1 MRMQLKTF
9 YTLLMLLSISFFS
22 SAQTD
27 KNSIDDKEENSLKK
41 VKVKKSPEDFKNT
54 EVNFLLNYYEQD
66 GDHSPVTGGQG
77 TEELDNVAPSFVVH
91 IPMDSLSSLDLNFGV
106 DIYSSASTDNI
117 DYFDSE
123 HKSSASS
130 MDARAHINASYSH
143 KLAKSGND
151 YSFLAGFSSEYD
163 VQSFNFG
170 GSYTLNS
177 QDNNRS
183 ITIDGLFMNDSWNLL
198 YPYEIRENPEKQNIT
213 DDTRTTLKFGLSYSQ
228 VINKRL
234 QALFS
239 AEVVSQSG
247 LLSTPF
253 HRVFFDNT
261 SGMNIYDNMNTLRK
275 LSNVEHLDDNR
286 LKIPVSMR
294 FNYYVSDFMRLKTFY
309 RFYTDNW
316 GITAHTASVEL
327 PMMLSSSFIVSP
339 FFRYHTQTAAD
350 DFYEFGEASAT
361 NTPEFYTSDYDL
373 SDLNSYKIGL
383 GLQYSPVMGIGNF
396 KSPFRKNKTAQFKS
410 IGLRAAYYDRSDGL
424 NAWLVSLNF
433 GFTF

>member
-1 MRMQLKTF
+1 M
-9 YTLLMLLSISFFS
+9 MLLSISFYS
-22 SAQTD
+22 TAQSD
-27 KNSIDDKEENSLKK
+27 KNSIDDKQEESRKK
-41 VKVKKSPEDFKNT
+41 VKAKKSPDEFKDT

-77 TEELDNVAPSFVVH
+77 TEELDNIAPSFVVH
-91 IPMDSLSSLDLNFGV
+91 IPMDSLSSLDLNFGI

-117 DYFDSE
+117 DYFETE

-130 MDARAHINASYSH
+130 KDARAHINASYSR
-143 KLAKSGND
+143 KLLKSGNE
-151 YSFLAGFSSEYD
+151 YSVLAGFSNEYD
-163 VQSFNFG
+163 VSSFNFG
-170 GSYTLNS
+170 GSYTFNS
-177 QDNNRS
+177 KDQNRS
-183 ITIDGLFMNDSWNLL
+183 FSIDGLFMNDSWDLL
-198 YPYEIRENPEKQNIT
+198 YPVEVRGSSKANLT
-213 DDTRTTLKFGLSYSQ
+213 DDTRTTLKLGLSYSQ

-239 AEVVSQSG
+239 AEVVSQNG

-253 HRVFFDNT
+253 HRVFFDNA
-261 SGMNIYDNMNTLRK
+261 SGMNIYDNMNTLRG

-286 LKIPVSMR
+286 LKIPISMR

-316 GITAHTASVEL
+316 GITAHTASIEL

-373 SDLNSYKIGL
+373 SDINSYKIGL
-383 GLQYSPVMGIGNF
+383 GLEYSPLMGIGNF
-396 KSPFRKNKTAQFKS
+396 KSPFRKKKIAQFKS

-424 NAWLVSLNF
+424 NAWLLSLNF

>member
-1 MRMQLKTF
+1 MRMQLKTI
-9 YTLLMLLSISFFS
+9 YTLILLLSVSLLS
-22 SAQTD
+22 NAQTD
-27 KNSIDDKEENSLKK
+27 KNSLDDRQEESRKK
-41 VKVKKSPEDFKNT
+41 VKTKKSPEDFKDT
-54 EVNFLLNYYEQD
+54 EVNFLFNYYEQD
-66 GDHSPVTGGQG
+66 GDHSPVTGGIG

-91 IPMDSLSSLDLNFGV
+91 VPLDSLSSLDVNFGV

-117 DYFDSE
+117 DYFETD

-130 MDARAHINASYSH
+130 MDARIHFNAAYSH
-143 KLAKSGND
+143 TLAKSGNA
-151 YSFLAGFSSEYD
+151 YSILGGASVEYD
-163 VQSFNFG
+163 VTSFHAG
-170 GSYTLNS
+170 GSYTFNS
-177 QDNNRS
+177 KDQNRS
-183 ITIDGLFMNDSWNLL
+183 LTIDGLFMNDTWNLL
-198 YPYEIRENPEKQNIT
+198 YPVEVRGTAKANLS

-239 AEVVSQSG
+239 IEAVSQSG

-253 HRVFFDNT
+253 HRVFFDDA
-261 SGMNIYDNMNTLRK
+261 NINDDMNTLRG
-275 LSNVEHLDDNR
+275 LSNVEKLDDNR
-286 LKIPVSMR
+286 LKIPISMR
-294 FNYYVSDFMRLKTFY
+294 WNYYLSDFMRLKTFY
-309 RFYTDNW
+309 RFYTDSW

-327 PMMLSSSFIVSP
+327 PMMVSPSFIVSP

-373 SDLNSYKIGL
+373 SDVTSYKVGV
-383 GLQYSPVMGIGNF
+383 GFQYSPVMGIGNF

>member
-1 MRMQLKTF
+1 MQLKTILS
-9 YTLLMLLSISFFS
+9 LLLLLSLTFATN
-22 SAQTD
+22 AQTD
-27 KNSIDDKEENSLKK
+27 KNSIDDKQEDSRKK
-41 VKVKKSPEDFKNT
+41 VKTKKAPEDFKTT

-66 GDHSPVTGGQG
+66 GDHSPVTGGRG

-91 IPMDSLSSLDLNFGV
+91 IPMDSLSSLDLNFGI

-117 DYFDSE
+117 DFFEASSN
-123 HKSSASS
+123 KSSASG

-151 YSFLAGFSSEYD
+151 YSLMAGFSNEYD
-163 VQSFNFG
+163 VSSFNFG

-177 QDNNRS
+177 KDQNRS
-183 ITIDGLFMNDSWNLL
+183 LTVDGLFMNDTWNLL
-198 YPYEIRENPEKQNIT
+198 YPVEVRGTNKANLA

-253 HRVFFDNT
+253 HRVFFDDA
-261 SGMNIYDNMNTLRK
+261 NIGDDLSTLRN
-275 LSNVEHLDDNR
+275 LSNVEHLDDSR
-286 LKIPVSMR
+286 IKIPISMR
-294 FNYYVSDFMRLKTFY
+294 WNYYVSDFIRLKTFY
-309 RFYTDNW
+309 RFYTDSW
-316 GITAHTASVEL
+316 GISAHTASIEL
-327 PMMLSSSFIVSP
+327 PMMVSPSFIVSP
-339 FFRYHTQTAAD
+339 FVRYHAQTAAD
-350 DFYEFGEASAT
+350 DFYEFGKASAS

-373 SDLNSYKIGL
+373 SDFNSLKVGV
-383 GLQYSPVMGIGNF
+383 GFQYSPVMGVSNF
-396 KSPFRKNKTAQFKS
+396 KSPFRRNKTAQLKS
-410 IGLRAAYYDRSDGL
+410 IGLRTAYYDRSDGL
-424 NAWLVSLNF
+424 NAWMVSLDF